1 MVTVDETAKA
11 LEGLFRIARFDRTGA
26 KSFGT
31 DRRACARS
39 FWAYALALPAMLLQL
54 SIEAFGVDHPWL
66 FATSQLVANV
76 IVAAGFPLLLLPL
89 TRWLGRDTRWAWL
102 VTAYNWYGMAT
113 TIAWVT
119 LFGIIADFPGGG
131 LLLLRLGDIYFI
143 VLEAFL
149 IDAILEVGALRAG
162 MLVLIDYGLQFML
175 QPIVDWISQ

>member
-11 LEGLFRIARFDRTGA
+11 LEGIFRIARFDRSGA

-54 SIEAFGVDHPWL
+54 AIEAFGADHPWL
-66 FATSQLVANV
+66 YVAGKLVANV
-76 IVAAGFPLLLLPL
+76 IIAAGFPLLLLLL
-89 TRWLGRDTRWAWL
+89 TRWLGRGARWAWM

-119 LFGIIADFPGGG
+119 LFGIVVDFPGGG
-131 LLLLRLGDIYFI
+131 LLLLRVGDIYFI

-162 MLVLIDYGLQFML
+162 LLVAIDYGLQLML
-175 QPIVDWISQ
+175 QQIVDWISQ